1 MTEAELYKELGA
13 LTKEK
18 DRWEESIPYEFT
30 SIDQFLSQY
39 TGEWGPS
46 DGHWY
51 GLDFSWNGCKYRF
64 HTGAMYESE
73 PLTLPDGRDADFG
86 VYRKLDNP
94 VGGHEYE
101 LIGKYAT
108 TAEAVKQC
116 IIDGISLAEIIV
128 HPDTEL
134 LGQD

>member
-1 MTEAELYKELGA
+1 MSKN
-13 LTKEK
+13 
-18 DRWEESIPYEFT
+18 EFT

-73 PLTLPDGRDADFG
+73 PLTLPDPLVDID
-86 VYRKLDNP
+86 
-94 VGGHEYE
+94 
-101 LIGKYAT
+101 ICQI
-108 TAEAVKQC
+108 VKH
-116 IIDGISLAEIIV
+116 DGSQQAR
-128 HPDTEL
+128 TEHN
-134 LGQD
+134 DPHN

>member
-1 MTEAELYKELGA
+1 MSKN
-13 LTKEK
+13 
-18 DRWEESIPYEFT
+18 EFT

-101 LIGKYAT
+101 LHPGILAQLAPERQLKPRRTGGF
-108 TAEAVKQC
+108 AVPEY
-116 IIDGISLAEIIV
+116 SRW
-128 HPDTEL
+128 
-134 LGQD
+134 